1 MTFLWAHLLWALLAV
16 PALVVLYL
24 RLLRRKQPALL
35 YSNLALVREAMA
47 GNARWRR
54 HMPPL
59 IFLGALVAL
68 IVAMARPAADMSLV
82 AKDRTIILAIDVSLS
97 MAADDIAPTRLA
109 AAQAAARKFI
119 RDIPRDVR
127 VGIVAFA
134 GSADVV
140 QVPTRN
146 RVYLAQAIDQL
157 QLDSNT
163 GIGIGILASL
173 ISLFPD
179 AGLEGSYDIFGMG
192 GMRDG
197 GRALDMN
204 TLGDSPKAAF
214 SPVAAGSHSAAAIIL
229 LTDGR
234 STIGVHPRL
243 AAQTAAD
250 RGVRI
255 FTVGFGTQN
264 GKTVNDEGKTLEVS
278 FDADVLREVADMT
291 RGTYSYAASGDRLDK
306 IYAGLSG
313 QLVRETGQTELTS
326 LFTAAAAILTLV
338 AAALSCA
345 WFPRMPEPGLS

>member
-1 MTFLWAHLLWALLAV
+1 MTFIWADLLWMLLAA
-16 PALVVLYL
+16 PALIAGYF
-24 RLLRRKQPALL
+24 LLPRRQPRALQ
-35 YSNLALVREAMA
+35 YSSLALVREAMA

-59 IFLGALVAL
+59 VFLLALVMLTIAT
-68 IVAMARPAADMSLV
+68 ARPAADMSLV
-82 AKDRTIILAIDVSLS
+82 SKDRTIILAIDVSLS

-127 VGIVAFA
+127 VGVVAFA

-140 QVPTRN
+140 QVPTHN

-197 GRALDMN
+197 GRSLDMN
-204 TLGDSPKAAF
+204 ALTDTGKGAF
-214 SPVAAGSHSAAAIIL
+214 TPVPAGSHSAAAIIL

-234 STIGVHPRL
+234 STIGLSPRI

-255 FTVGFGTQN
+255 FTVGFGTLN
-264 GKTVNDEGKTLEVS
+264 GKTVSDEGKTLDVS
-278 FDADVLREVADMT
+278 FDADVLREVADTT
-291 RGTYSYAASGDRLDK
+291 RGTYSYAATGDRLDK
-306 IYAGLSG
+306 IYAELSG

-326 LFTAAAAILTLV
+326 LFTAVAAILILA

-345 WFPRMPEPGLS
+345 WFPRLA